1 MTSARSHLI
10 DQLTKAGIRPS
21 VQRLA
26 VLEYVA
32 SSTTHPTADEIY
44 MHLKEQRPM
53 LSRATVFNTL
63 RLLAEKHLINDI
75 DIAAESTRYD
85 SADYQPHAHFLCR
98 QCGRIFDVPFDISAL
113 HAPDAFKC
121 DNVNLYFK
129 GICPQCKA
137 NNNNSKNIDK

>member
-44 MHLKEQRPM
+44 MHFKEQTP
-53 LSRATVFNTL
+53 
-63 RLLAEKHLINDI
+63 INDI

-98 QCGRIFDVPFDISAL
+98 QCGKIFDVPFDISAL
-113 HAPDAFKC
+113 HAPDAFEC